1 MQARGDPAP
10 CTEVAADDG
19 VAGGYSLFKD
29 VWGVAQFFNA
39 GLAYKPS
46 VGRTGY
52 HSREWLMRT
61 AGARSVP
68 GCAGCRIARSWL
80 S

>member
-52 HSREWLMRT
+52 HSRGWLMRT
-61 AGARSVP
+61 AGPVRSPNAP
-68 GCAGCRIARSWL
+68 GAGQPGVG
-80 S
+80 